1 MLSRCCRAVGLSG
14 AKRCKAVFDV
24 SVAWAEVAAGAAAKL
39 AARGRERHKHSV
51 YTAAM
56 ERVRSRDKRGVERA
70 PEGWLEDKFVAL
82 GFEVGGAWGPEADY
96 AYEEVLKVKAA
107 TIDKER
113 FDFAIINFA

>member
-1 MLSRCCRAVGLSG
+1 MTATR
-14 AKRCKAVFDV
+14 
-24 SVAWAEVAAGAAAKL
+24 L
-39 AARGRERHKHSV
+39 AHQRGRERHKHSV

-107 TIDKER
+107 TIGKER
-113 FDFAIINFA
+113 FDFAIINFAKHWRTRAPGGPINQWRPGWLD